1 MDLNVDA
8 SRGGGKKR
16 ECEKGE
22 GKKEREGGEE
32 ERGGKMYFKVSS

>member
-1 MDLNVDA
+1 MQA
-8 SRGGGKKR
+8 GGKKR

-32 ERGGKMYFKVSS
+32 RGGKMYFKVSS